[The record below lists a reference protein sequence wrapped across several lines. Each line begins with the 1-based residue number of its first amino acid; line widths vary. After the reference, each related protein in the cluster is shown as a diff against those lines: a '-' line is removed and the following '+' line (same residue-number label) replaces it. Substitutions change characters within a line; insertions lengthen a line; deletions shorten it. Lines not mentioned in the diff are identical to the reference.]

1 MTTTLYEEFT
11 RAVGVNSP
19 GSPGD
24 DHLLYEAE
32 AEAGDREEEQEEEVR
47 DACSSERSQ
56 WTLHTRIMLVLA
68 CSAFCACQRRRLAR

>member
-11 RAVGVNSP
+11 RAVGVNN
-19 GSPGD
+19 SPGD
-24 DHLLYEAE
+24 DRLLYEAE
-32 AEAGDREEEQEEEVR
+32 AEAGDQEEEQEEEVG